1 MSPTPSRRRVP
12 VVVAVL
18 LALLVSAACSSD
30 SKTSTASGS
39 SASSSTQSGPT
50 TTSAPTTIRLGY
62 FPNVTH
68 APAIVGVEKGFF
80 AKALGANTLETKT
93 FNAGPEATEALLAGA
108 IDATFIGPNPAI
120 NAYQKS
126 GGEAIRIV
134 AGSTSG
140 GASLVVAN
148 TINSAADLKG
158 KSIASPQLGNTQDVA
173 LRAWLKSQG
182 LSADTSG
189 GGDVS
194 IKPQANGDTLDQFK
208 QGLIAGAW
216 VPEPWATRMVQEGGG
231 KVLVDEKTLWPGG
244 KFVTTHLIVATAFLD
259 KHPDV
264 VKELI
269 KGEADAIDYLS
280 TNATEAQT
288 VVNDAITKITGK
300 GLKPEVIT
308 ASFKNLTFTL
318 DPIASSLS
326 KSATDA
332 KDVGLLDSTDI
343 KDIYSLN
350 LLNEVL
356 KDAGKPAVTGLP

>member
-1 MSPTPSRRRVP
+1 
-12 VVVAVL
+12 
-18 LALLVSAACSSD
+18 
-30 SKTSTASGS
+30 
-39 SASSSTQSGPT
+39 
-50 TTSAPTTIRLGY
+50 
-62 FPNVTH
+62 VTH

-93 FNAGPEATEALLAGA
+93 FNAGPEATEALLSGA
-108 IDATFIGPNPAI
+108 IDATYVGPNPAI

-140 GASLVVAN
+140 GASLVVAQG
-148 TINSAADLKG
+148 ISSAADLKG
-158 KSIASPQLGNTQDVA
+158 KSVASPQLGNTQDVA
-173 LRAWLKSQG
+173 LRAWLKRQG
-182 LSADTSG
+182 LTTDTSG

-244 KFVTTHLIVATAFLD
+244 QFVTTHLIVAKGFLD

-264 VKELI
+264 VQELI
-269 KGEADAIDYLS
+269 KGESDAIDYI
-280 TNATEAQT
+280 NANAADAQT

-300 GLKPEVIT
+300 GLKAEVI
-308 ASFKNLTFTL
+308 ASSFKNLTFTL

-326 KSATDA
+326 KSASAA

-343 KDIYSLN
+343 ANIYDLGPLN
-350 LLNEVL
+350 ALL
-356 KDAGKPAVTGLP
+356 AASSKPAVAGLP

>member
-1 MSPTPSRRRVP
+1 
-12 VVVAVL
+12 VVA
-18 LALLVSAACSSD
+18 S
-30 SKTSTASGS
+30 
-39 SASSSTQSGPT
+39 
-50 TTSAPTTIRLGY
+50 
-62 FPNVTH
+62 
-68 APAIVGVEKGFF
+68 
-80 AKALGANTLETKT
+80 
-93 FNAGPEATEALLAGA
+93 
-108 IDATFIGPNPAI
+108 
-120 NAYQKS
+120 
-126 GGEAIRIV
+126 
-134 AGSTSG
+134 
-140 GASLVVAN
+140 
-148 TINSAADLKG
+148 TINTAADLKG

-173 LRAWLKSQG
+173 LRAWLKKQG

-216 VPEPWATRMVQEGGG
+216 VPEPWASRMVQEGGG

-244 KFVTTHLIVATAFLD
+244 QFVTTHLIVATEFLD

-269 KGEADAIDYLS
+269 QGEADAIDYL
-280 TNATEAQT
+280 TANATEAQT

-300 GLKPEVIT
+300 GLKPEVIA

-326 KSATDA
+326 KSAADA
-332 KDVGLLDSTDI
+332 KDVGLLDSTDV
-343 KDIYSLN
+343 KDIYSLS

-356 KDAGKPAVTGLP
+356 KAAGKPAVTGLP

>member
-1 MSPTPSRRRVP
+1 VAAFLL
-12 VVVAVL
+12 AVL
-18 LALLVSAACSSD
+18 LAAASSSD
-30 SKTSTASGS
+30 SKTSTASSGS
-39 SASSSTQSGPT
+39 SASSSSGPT

-68 APAIVGVEKGFF
+68 APAIVGVEQGFF

-134 AGSTSG
+134 SGSTSG
-140 GASLVVAN
+140 GASLVVN
-148 TINSAADLKG
+148 SSINSAADLKG

-173 LRAWLKSQG
+173 LRAWLKGQG

-244 KFVTTHLIVATAFLD
+244 QFVTTHLIVATEFLD

-269 KGEADAIDYLS
+269 KGEADAIDYL
-280 TNATEAQT
+280 TANATEAQT

-300 GLKPEVIT
+300 GLKAEVIT

-326 KSATDA
+326 KSASDA
-332 KDVGLLDSTDI
+332 KSVGLLDSTDI
-343 KDIYSLN
+343 KNIYSLS